1 MTQLAMGHYTVGIA
15 DMRVVAQEDGTL
27 ITHALGSCLGITLF
41 DPVAQVSGMVHV
53 MLPLSN
59 IDPAKATQKP
69 CMFVD
74 TGVPLMF
81 EEMFRLGGRREHMV
95 LKVAGGANIMD
106 ANDRFKIGQRNYQT
120 LRKLLWK
127 NNLLIEAEDVGGE
140 RSRTMILDM
149 TTGQVTLR
157 SNNESWDL

>member
-1 MTQLAMGHYTVGIA
+1 MTSLAMAHYTVGIA
-15 DMRVVAQEDGTL
+15 DMRVVAQEEGTL
-27 ITHALGSCLGITLF
+27 VTHALGSCLGITSF

-74 TGVPLMF
+74 TGVPHMF
-81 EEMFRLGGRREHMV
+81 EEMFRLGGRMEHMV

-106 ANDRFKIGQRNYQT
+106 ANDRFKIGQRNHQT

-140 RSRTMILDM
+140 KSRTMTLDM
-149 TTGQVTLR
+149 TTGRVILR